1 MKQDFYLRLAGNIYG
16 VDLSLNTSRALTF
29 KDENIEKYFI
39 ENNDDDF
46 EELFLIHGGKGIQN
60 HMKQR
65 SSISKHNQ
73 IFQWKRNSSS

>member
-1 MKQDFYLRLAGNIYG
+1 MRKQNIYLRLAGNLY
-16 VDLSLNTSRALTF
+16 VFDLSLNTSRALTF
-29 KDENIEKYFI
+29 KDENIEKHFI
-39 ENNDDDF
+39 ENNDNDI

-73 IFQWKRNSSS
+73 IF